1 MNLRKFGFLAI
12 ALVVACVETVGA
24 QDATTTATTAAVPT
38 SPQNLAGF
46 ILPSGS
52 QIKALKAAC
61 AACKEKFCKCCIGQM
76 FSSMTMPLTM
86 MSGGCIKPCCPP
98 VSQEALKAP
107 ADSAAGACARIT
119 KDQLEME
126 ERRKAVRCLARV
138 DCNWYPE
145 AELALINSLRT
156 DKVECVRLEAAKVLS
171 VGCCGTK
178 KIIDALT
185 ITVNAS
191 SKDGNPP
198 ENSPRVREMALVALQ
213 HALECYVEREE
224 PQRPELPGGL
234 PAPKSVPEKAPEKAA
249 MREKAANIDDK
260 SGVITAALETL
271 KQGGEGIVQ
280 AEAGAQ
286 KGMAIK
292 AGDSTENEQ
301 KSEVKTSGSQP
312 PKGWGNNSES
322 SEAILS
328 RAMLAIKKNRAPLEA
343 ANRPAHQAIGKGERS
358 VVGIFRHAIYGSTS
372 PGSIGGQEGKEMGLK
387 GQNSNFDENQPVG
400 ALGSKGAR

>member
-1 MNLRKFGFLAI
+1 
-12 ALVVACVETVGA
+12 
-24 QDATTTATTAAVPT
+24 
-38 SPQNLAGF
+38 
-46 ILPSGS
+46 
-52 QIKALKAAC
+52 
-61 AACKEKFCKCCIGQM
+61 
-76 FSSMTMPLTM
+76 MPLTM

-213 HALECYVEREE
+213 HALECYVER
-224 PQRPELPGGL
+224 
-234 PAPKSVPEKAPEKAA
+234 
-249 MREKAANIDDK
+249 
-260 SGVITAALETL
+260 
-271 KQGGEGIVQ
+271 
-280 AEAGAQ
+280 
-286 KGMAIK
+286 
-292 AGDSTENEQ
+292 
-301 KSEVKTSGSQP
+301 
-312 PKGWGNNSES
+312 
-322 SEAILS
+322 
-328 RAMLAIKKNRAPLEA
+328 
-343 ANRPAHQAIGKGERS
+343 
-358 VVGIFRHAIYGSTS
+358 
-372 PGSIGGQEGKEMGLK
+372 
-387 GQNSNFDENQPVG
+387 
-400 ALGSKGAR
+400 